1 MSDLATVLSKIR
13 RGISR
18 KAYPNETAVR
28 TQIVQPILHALGW
41 DVYDPEQV
49 CAEYSLR
56 LKTTTRRIDLALCV
70 SNRNP
75 RCIVELKSMEHA
87 LKTIGR
93 SDGDEQLFEYSFH
106 AGAPLALLTNG
117 VNWRFYSTQSAGTYA
132 ERLVS
137 TFDIETDSL
146 DEVAYRLKR
155 YLSYANTKSGR
166 AADIAR
172 EDLNARLDQHKARE
186 AIPRAWA
193 LLVEGD
199 LDERLA
205 TLLTEATSSLA
216 EGSPARRDI
225 ADFLRRLRPAD
236 GRQPRK
242 SAGAVATESTEPSP
256 GRKAAHT
263 KVVRAKVVRAFG
275 DAVRGRAPS
284 AVVDAARAKMQVSAA
299 RPEGDVPASSTR
311 PRPDRGRTTLRYWL
325 LGEERFA
332 KNMTEAYVAV
342 FAALAERDP
351 DFLERVAAKLRG
363 RRNHGVARTKQ
374 ELSSNESMVKTGRP
388 LPGNWWLLTRLNNDR
403 KIRSLR
409 IACDAAGIRF
419 GDRAGLDIDL
429 PNS

>member
-1 MSDLATVLSKIR
+1 MPDLANVLGTIR
-13 RGISR
+13 HGISR
-18 KAYPNETAVR
+18 NAYPNETAVR

-75 RCIVELKSMEHA
+75 RCIVELKSTEHA

-93 SDGDEQLFEYSFH
+93 SDGDRQLFEYSFH

-146 DEVAYRLKR
+146 DEVAVRLER
-155 YLSYANTKSGR
+155 YLSYANTRSGR
-166 AADIAR
+166 AADFAR

-193 LLVEGD
+193 QLVEGD

-205 TLLTEATSSLA
+205 TLLTEATSSLT
-216 EGSPARRDI
+216 EGSPARRDV
-225 ADFLRRLRPAD
+225 ADFLRRLRPDA
-236 GRQPRK
+236 GRGPRK
-242 SAGAVATESTEPSP
+242 PGRAVATVSTKPSP
-256 GRKAAHT
+256 GLKAAHT
-263 KVVRAKVVRAFG
+263 KAVRSYE

-284 AVVDAARAKMQVSAA
+284 AVVDAAKAKMQASAA
-299 RPEGDVPASSTR
+299 RLEGAVPAPSTR
-311 PRPDRGRTTLRYWL
+311 PRPDRDRTTVRYWL

-332 KNMTEAYVAV
+332 RNAREAYVAV

-351 DFLERVAAKLRG
+351 DFLERVAPKLRG
-363 RRNHGVARTKQ
+363 RRNRGVARTKQ
-374 ELSSNESMVKTGRP
+374 ELSSNESMVNSGVP
-388 LPGNWWLLTRLNNDR
+388 LPGNWWLLTKMRNDG

-409 IACDAAGIRF
+409 IACDAAEIRF
-419 GDRAGLDIDL
+419 GDRAGLDISL
-429 PNS
+429 PNA